1 MGNTATASDAMALL
15 IPDENDSSSSDELL
29 KNYIETVET
38 PSLDVNGI
46 IDAYRQSNLLD
57 TVEVLTISREH
68 LWREGLL
75 FYKASLGDK
84 EKLFKKLSLQLI
96 GEEGLDGGALTN
108 KFFTLLFNEIKSQLF
123 EPANSKSWLF
133 VPKRTDGNLQI
144 FKIVGIIVA
153 NTILQGGPLFN
164 HFPSWIVDIMVND
177 LSGDILV
184 DQIPDTVAT
193 GCLLNLIGSLEACK
207 NDEDIQLLFTNAD
220 GPAFEQLISSSDW
233 GPVEVITM
241 KNRNTLINVLIYEET
256 VMRRERKMKAM
267 CEGLLFMNF
276 GKYLNENHC
285 RLLFPSSETTITTD
299 KLKSS
304 FI

>member
-1 MGNTATASDAMALL
+1 
-15 IPDENDSSSSDELL
+15 
-29 KNYIETVET
+29 
-38 PSLDVNGI
+38 
-46 IDAYRQSNLLD
+46 
-57 TVEVLTISREH
+57 
-68 LWREGLL
+68 
-75 FYKASLGDK
+75 
-84 EKLFKKLSLQLI
+84 
-96 GEEGLDGGALTN
+96 
-108 KFFTLLFNEIKSQLF
+108 
-123 EPANSKSWLF
+123 
-133 VPKRTDGNLQI
+133 
-144 FKIVGIIVA
+144 
-153 NTILQGGPLFN
+153 
-164 HFPSWIVDIMVND
+164 MVND

-184 DQIPDTVAT
+184 DQIPDTLAT

-276 GKYLNENHC
+276 GKYLNENHY
-285 RLLFPSSETTITTD
+285 RLLFPSWETTITTD